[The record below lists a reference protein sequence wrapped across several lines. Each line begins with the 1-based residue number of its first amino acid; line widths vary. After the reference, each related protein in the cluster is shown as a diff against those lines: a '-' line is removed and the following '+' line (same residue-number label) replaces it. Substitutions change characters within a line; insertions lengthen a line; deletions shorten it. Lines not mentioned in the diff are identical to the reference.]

1 MLLLQKNQKKLSAKK
16 LLPLILPFLFLAGIW
31 LGVFASQKT
40 DREFDSYT
48 RSLFVS
54 QLSGSTLS
62 LHYTLADPAAWDLDR
77 QEVSLGSAVAED
89 PAALRSFLENS
100 RSLLESFPYES
111 LSRENQLTYD
121 ILHLFFDTE
130 LSADNEYILAE

>member
-77 QEVSLGSAVAED
+77 QEVSRRSSQLSGKFQKSSGIFPLRKSFPGKSAD
-89 PAALRSFLENS
+89 LRYPASFL
-100 RSLLESFPYES
+100 RYRTVR
-111 LSRENQLTYD
+111 RE
-121 ILHLFFDTE
+121 
-130 LSADNEYILAE
+130 